1 MREQTTLVNNAKLKN
16 QIVKVGKLKMSGA
29 NLLSLSQYCQLKAR
43 EVPNFNEDYLK
54 ITRKNVALLQI
65 N

>member
-1 MREQTTLVNNAKLKN
+1 MREQTTPVNNANVKN
-16 QIVKVGKLKMSGA
+16 QIVKVRKLKMSGA

-54 ITRKNVALLQI
+54 ITR
-65 N
+65 